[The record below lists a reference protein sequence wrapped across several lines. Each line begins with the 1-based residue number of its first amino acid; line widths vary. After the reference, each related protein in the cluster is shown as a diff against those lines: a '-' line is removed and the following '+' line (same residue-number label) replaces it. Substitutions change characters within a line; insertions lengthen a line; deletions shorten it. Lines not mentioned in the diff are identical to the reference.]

1 MTKKT
6 KLTRIAAAVA
16 LTLGMSSAA
25 VMAQETSSS
34 MRGQIVDQQGQV
46 VANTRVII
54 IHVPSGTTTTA
65 VTNSSGNFT
74 ASGLRVGGP
83 YRVILENASFE
94 AKTIEDIFLQLG
106 DAYRLTAE
114 LEPQGQANYERISV
128 TGRAINTTSLQSGSA
143 STWGAQEIQN
153 MPAFDRDLKDV
164 VRQNPLAADLG
175 DSNRQLSV
183 AGNNPRFNSI
193 TVDGIGQN
201 DDFGL
206 NSGGY
211 PTNRSPISIDAIE
224 QVSIEAVPFNARY
237 SGFTGARINAVT
249 RSGTNDFTGSV
260 FYEYAS
266 DSLAGNPGVSRYNT
280 DPSASRPNLDYKEE
294 TIGFTLGGPLIRD
307 RLFFFTAYERY
318 EEPTSISQGP
328 AGSSVVTPKNI
339 SQELISDVQRI
350 ARDVYNVDAGDWNVQ
365 PTQNDEKLLV
375 KLDWNITDDHRL
387 AFTYQRAEDEAA
399 NNVNT
404 SGTTSLNL
412 SSNWYARTQKMDNF
426 AAQLYSNWTPDF
438 STELK
443 VSVKDVATGQDPYL
457 GRNFGQVQIR
467 FLDEENSAGGGG
479 TISIGPDRSRHAN
492 SLETTTTEIQAHA
505 QYQLN
510 DHNISAG
517 IEYTDIDV
525 FNEFV
530 QDSLGTYLFTSLA
543 DFENQLANSVGYS
556 NAFTNNVRD
565 AAAEFSY
572 GTLAAYIQDSWD
584 VTWDLTLNFGLRYER
599 ITGSDRPAFN
609 QAFFDR
615 YGFSNDTNLSGQDLW
630 LPRISF
636 DYRMTDDITIR
647 GGVGRFAGGRPNVWI
662 SNAFTNDGVTIVT
675 APSLSNVEGVNLV
688 TVPEE
693 MLNLQPGDG
702 NTTPIDPN
710 FKMPYD
716 TRYSLAIDYDNLN
729 FGYLGEGWFAS
740 AEFIYTQKDREVAW
754 TNLAKVALLDDSG
767 NQVTSLG
774 GRPLYVGYDPL
785 LGDRPD
791 TIGGFNT
798 DRYDIMLTNVS
809 GGRSIISTFSIGN
822 AWDNGLSFRAAY
834 TNQDVRDI
842 TAGGS
847 STASSNYK
855 FQTAIDKQH
864 PTMGTASYEV
874 EHRFLASLNYRFE
887 IVQGYASNVSLFW
900 DRASGRPYSHVLDA
914 FQFRGFGDV
923 RGGSDNLWSSSNY
936 LPYIPTGPN
945 DPAVRYADG
954 FSYDEFA
961 RYVDEAGLGR
971 YAGGYV
977 PRNESGRGPWNT
989 NLDFRFEQEIPGFW
1003 EGHRGSIYV
1012 DVRNLLAV
1020 WGTNQ
1025 RHTVSNADTG
1035 MQIASINID
1044 PESGQYIY
1052 GRPFNNFDDGLGN
1065 VTRYNERAS
1074 TWSAKIGVRY
1084 RF

>member
-1 MTKKT
+1 MTNKT

-16 LTLGMSSAA
+16 LTIGMSSAA
-25 VMAQETSSS
+25 IAQETSSS

-46 VANTRVII
+46 VAGTRVII
-54 IHVPSGTTTTA
+54 VHVPSGTTSTA

-83 YRVILENASFE
+83 YRVILENESFE

-106 DAYRLTAE
+106 DAYRLTAQ
-114 LEPQGQANYERISV
+114 LEPQGDASYERISV
-128 TGRAINTTSLQSGSA
+128 TGRAINTTSLHSGSA
-143 STWGAQEIQN
+143 STWGSQEIQN
-153 MPAFDRDLKDV
+153 MPTFDRDLKDV

-175 DSNRQLSV
+175 DSNRSLTV

-224 QVSIEAVPFNARY
+224 QISIESVPFNARY

-266 DSLAGNPGVSRYNT
+266 DSLAGTPPESRYN
-280 DPSASRPNLDYKEE
+280 PGSGRPNLDFKEE
-294 TIGFTLGGPLIRD
+294 SLGFTLGGPLIRD
-307 RLFFFTAYERY
+307 RLFFFAAYERY

-328 AGSSVVTPKNI
+328 AGSSVVTPKDI
-339 SQELISDVQRI
+339 APELIENIQRI
-350 ARDVYNVDAGDWNVQ
+350 AQDVYGVDAGDWNVQ
-365 PTQNDEKLLV
+365 PNQNDEKLLV
-375 KLDWNITDDHRL
+375 KLDWNINDDHRL
-387 AFTYQRAEDEAA
+387 AFTYQRADDEAA
-399 NNVNT
+399 NNVNR
-404 SGTTSLNL
+404 GQANQLNL
-412 SSNWYARTQKMDNF
+412 SSHWYARTQTMDNF

-438 STELK
+438 STEFK

-457 GRNFGQVQIR
+457 GRNYGQAEIR
-467 FLDEENSAGGGG
+467 FLADENNGIGPG
-479 TISIGPDRSRHAN
+479 TVYIGPDRSRHAN
-492 SLETTTTEIQAHA
+492 SLETTTTEVQAHA
-505 QYQLN
+505 EYQLN
-510 DHNISAG
+510 EHRLTAG

-530 QDSLGTYLFTSLA
+530 QDSLGTFLFTSLEN
-543 DFENQLANSVGYS
+543 FENQFADSIDYQ
-556 NAFTNNVRD
+556 NAFTNDVRD

-584 VTWDLTLNFGLRYER
+584 VTWDLTVNFGLRYER
-599 ITGSDRPAFN
+599 ITGSDEPSFN
-609 QAFFDR
+609 ENFFDR
-615 YGFSNDTNLSGQDLW
+615 YGFSNTTNLSGQELW
-630 LPRISF
+630 LPRVSF
-636 DYRMTDDITIR
+636 DYRVTDDITVR

-662 SNAFTNDGVTIVT
+662 SNAFTNDGVSLVA
-675 APSLSNVEGVNLV
+675 APRQTNVEGADL
-688 TVPEE
+688 TAVPDE
-693 MLNLQPGDG
+693 MRDLQPGDG
-702 NTTPIDPN
+702 FTTPIDPD

-716 TRYSLAIDYDNLN
+716 TRYSIAVDYDNID

-774 GRPLYVGYDPL
+774 GRPLYVSWDPL
-785 LGDRPD
+785 QGDRPD

-798 DRYDIMLTNVS
+798 DRYDVMLTNVS

-822 AWDNGLSFRAAY
+822 AWDNGLSFSAAY

-842 TAGGS
+842 TSGGS
-847 STASSNYK
+847 STAHSNYN

-864 PTMGTASYEV
+864 PTVGVASYQV
-874 EHRFLASLNYRFE
+874 EHRFLASLNYRTEF
-887 IVQGYASNVSLFW
+887 VDGYASNFSLFW
-900 DRASGRPYSHVLDA
+900 DRASGRPYSHVLNA
-914 FQFRGFGDV
+914 FQFRGFGDAS
-923 RGGSDNLWSSSNY
+923 GQGLFTSSNY
-936 LPYIPTGPN
+936 LPYIPTGAD
-945 DPAVRYADG
+945 DPAVAYADG
-954 FSYDEFA
+954 FSYEQLA
-961 RYVDEAGLGR
+961 SYIEEAGLGR

-977 PRNESGRGPWNT
+977 PRNESGMGPWNT
-989 NLDFRFEQEIPGFW
+989 NLDFRFEQEIPGFL
-1003 EGHRGSIYV
+1003 EGHKGAFYI
-1012 DVRNLLAV
+1012 DIRNVLAMV
-1020 WGTNQ
+1020 TDNE
-1025 RHTVSNADTG
+1025 RHTVRFSDTG
-1035 MQIASINID
+1035 MQLASINID
-1044 PESGQYIY
+1044 SETGQYIY
-1052 GRPFNNFDDGLGN
+1052 GEPNANWAAGLNN
-1065 VTRYNERAS
+1065 VTDYNARAS
-1074 TWSAKIGVRY
+1074 TWSAKVGVRY